1 MLGVFPGNHS
11 YHTINVTVVESVGEP
26 THKSAAPCWLN
37 VTSVLPYTVNN
48 YYQFPT
54 CHCHISPHSKLPP
67 PTAWSTPPDSTVF
80 FLCEGGGSWLSFLK
94 AWHPY
99 MGLERTENWIMTTTK
114 KTPTKKKKKKSSF
127 ELFCMEIC
135 NNEKRNKNNEG
146 GEKKKRKWDNPVRH
160 GKIVPSATSK
170 PGLSDQ
176 LSDDFCSTHCASYTG
191 GGFDAFQQKQNW
203 AIHSVMRN
211 AVIRAQCWNLKE
223 YTQVCCICKCV

>member
-1 MLGVFPGNHS
+1 MIHS
-11 YHTINVTVVESVGEP
+11 
-26 THKSAAPCWLN
+26 
-37 VTSVLPYTVNN
+37 
-48 YYQFPT
+48 
-54 CHCHISPHSKLPP
+54 
-67 PTAWSTPPDSTVF
+67 
-80 FLCEGGGSWLSFLK
+80 SWLYCVFSMWGWGFLVIFFK
-94 AWHPY
+94 SMTPLHGP
-99 MGLERTENWIMTTTK
+99 GKNWKLNNDNNK
-114 KTPTKKKKKKSSF
+114 KTPTKKKKKSSF

-223 YTQVCCICKCV
+223 YTQACCICKCV